1 MMMVKNTMTMMAVVQ
16 LDSGGGVGVG
26 VIVTVVCSTES
37 LDADRLPM
45 RSRVTASL
53 SGSALLAVSA
63 VAVPA
68 AAVALIIPAAAPRF
82 PVLDVAVTATTPAD
96 PSALLPAHCTAP
108 PRPTVTDSHFCL
120 PLFFFLRLKKQQHL
134 EMKQTLIGLRVVPL
148 WQRLSLSQHTEH
160 AWTHVTI
167 DRELREKAIQSSR
180 DILYLIQYEH
190 WLSRHTCHLS
200 CNFLI
205 LLFNLNVLKF
215 ILIWNDEGE
224 KKMER
229 GMIGCMG

>member
-1 MMMVKNTMTMMAVVQ
+1 MTMTMTVVQ

-53 SGSALLAVSA
+53 SGSAPLAVSA
-63 VAVPA
+63 A
-68 AAVALIIPAAAPRF
+68 AAAAALVIPAAAPRF
-82 PVLDVAVTATTPAD
+82 PVLDVAATATTD

-134 EMKQTLIGLRVVPL
+134 V
-148 WQRLSLSQHTEH
+148 
-160 AWTHVTI
+160 
-167 DRELREKAIQSSR
+167 SS
-180 DILYLIQYEH
+180 IM
-190 WLSRHTCHLS
+190 STS
-200 CNFLI
+200 
-205 LLFNLNVLKF
+205 
-215 ILIWNDEGE
+215 
-224 KKMER
+224 
-229 GMIGCMG
+229 

>member
-1 MMMVKNTMTMMAVVQ
+1 MMTMTDDRAAVVQ

-26 VIVTVVCSTES
+26 VSVTVVCSTES
-37 LDADRLPM
+37 RDADRLPM

-68 AAVALIIPAAAPRF
+68 AAAAFIIPAAVAAAPPPRF
-82 PVLDVAVTATTPAD
+82 PVLDVAVVAATIPPAD

-148 WQRLSLSQHTEH
+148 WQRLFVKSTHRACMDPTTRGVDGERNLSVFHSIRLSINVNCH
-160 AWTHVTI
+160 
-167 DRELREKAIQSSR
+167 
-180 DILYLIQYEH
+180 DIPGGEGGRQ
-190 WLSRHTCHLS
+190 
-200 CNFLI
+200 N
-205 LLFNLNVLKF
+205 NV
-215 ILIWNDEGE
+215 NT
-224 KKMER
+224 
-229 GMIGCMG
+229 

>member
-1 MMMVKNTMTMMAVVQ
+1 MMVMMTMTVAVVQ

-37 LDADRLPM
+37 READRLPM

-68 AAVALIIPAAAPRF
+68 AAAAFIIPAAVAAAPPRF
-82 PVLDVAVTATTPAD
+82 PVLDVTVAATTPPVD

-160 AWTHVTI
+160 AWTHITTKGV
-167 DRELREKAIQSSR
+167 EEKEICPSST
-180 DILYLIQYEH
+180 LYSIKYKH
-190 WLSRHTCHLS
+190 
-200 CNFLI
+200 
-205 LLFNLNVLKF
+205 
-215 ILIWNDEGE
+215 
-224 KKMER
+224 
-229 GMIGCMG
+229 

>member
-1 MMMVKNTMTMMAVVQ
+1 MMTMMTVVQ

-63 VAVPA
+63 VAVA
-68 AAVALIIPAAAPRF
+68 AALIIPVAAPRF
-82 PVLDVAVTATTPAD
+82 PVLDVAVTATTPPAD

-148 WQRLSLSQHTEH
+148 WQRLSLSQHTQH
-160 AWTHVTI
+160 AWTRVTI
-167 DRELREKAIQSSR
+167 GRGLGEEEISLFST
-180 DILYLIQYEH
+180 QYE
-190 WLSRHTCHLS
+190 R
-200 CNFLI
+200 
-205 LLFNLNVLKF
+205 LLTYL
-215 ILIWNDEGE
+215 
-224 KKMER
+224 
-229 GMIGCMG
+229 